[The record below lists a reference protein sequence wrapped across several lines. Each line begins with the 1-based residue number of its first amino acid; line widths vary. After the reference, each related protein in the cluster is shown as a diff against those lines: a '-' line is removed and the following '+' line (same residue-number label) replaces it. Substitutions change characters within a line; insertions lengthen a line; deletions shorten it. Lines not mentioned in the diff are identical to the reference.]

1 MEIADYIVAEDRELV
16 DRVLKGDNDAFEYL
30 FNRYRDA
37 IHRLFVQRLGG
48 VNDADDLLQETFIK
62 VYINLHRYSAD
73 YTFGQWVYTI
83 ARNTFIDFVRRRQD
97 DLPID
102 ERFAA
107 PASNAP
113 TPEESVIN
121 LQQRSQIE
129 HYLEHLAPR
138 YRQLILMRFFEE
150 YSYSRFTIHNSQL
163 ELIIK
168 YFPDLTGRQKEQ
180 FAALYDLYADWNAKI
195 NVVSRK
201 DFDQLYLRHVL
212 HSLAIAKVCTFG
224 DGARIL
230 DVGCGG
236 GFPSVPL
243 AILFPEAR
251 FTAADS
257 IRKKITVVEGV
268 AAGLGL
274 TNLTPRCVRVETLT
288 ERFDYVVSRAV
299 TAMPEF
305 VGWIWN
311 RLEKGQ
317 KGSLPNGILY
327 LKGGDLAEELAL
339 TGKRWHVYDIPR
351 FFGEEFFETK
361 KVVYTP
367 R

>member
-1 MEIADYIVAEDRELV
+1 M
-16 DRVLKGDNDAFEYL
+16 ND
-30 FNRYRDA
+30 
-37 IHRLFVQRLGG
+37 
-48 VNDADDLLQETFIK
+48 
-62 VYINLHRYSAD
+62 
-73 YTFGQWVYTI
+73 
-83 ARNTFIDFVRRRQD
+83 
-97 DLPID
+97 
-102 ERFAA
+102 
-107 PASNAP
+107 
-113 TPEESVIN
+113 
-121 LQQRSQIE
+121 
-129 HYLEHLAPR
+129 
-138 YRQLILMRFFEE
+138 
-150 YSYSRFTIHNSQL
+150 SRFTIHNSQL

-201 DFDQLYLRHVL
+201 DFDQLYLRHV
-212 HSLAIAKVCTFG
+212 
-224 DGARIL
+224 
-230 DVGCGG
+230 GCGG

-243 AILFPEAR
+243 AILFPEAC

-339 TGKRWHVYDIPR
+339 TGKRWHIYDIPR